1 MKISKSLAALSLIAL
16 LGGCGGE
23 SNKISKSAA
32 SATTLPVSGGAGA
45 SASAGVSGA
54 SNTFHG
60 LVVPPDPGAAATA
73 TVAGVDM
80 DNNGIRDEVDRHI
93 AQIYGA
99 KPIKFAAA
107 QAVARADQLLLVT
120 PTTDVTAATAAVH
133 ASLDAGDCLVKKFE
147 NNPIAAIRISNDITP
162 RTFNTIDRQKQL
174 RAVSS
179 KVSLLTRSTEKAIC
193 L

>member
-1 MKISKSLAALSLIAL
+1 MKISKSLTALSLIAF

-32 SATTLPVSGGAGA
+32 IATTLPVRGGG
-45 SASAGVSGA
+45 ASAGVSGA
-54 SNTFHG
+54 ANTFHG

-147 NNPIAAIRISNDITP
+147 NNPIAAIRISNDITS